1 MKLKNLI
8 IFDLDGVI
16 IDVSMSYRETI
27 RQSTKLFFKG
37 SKGWKNLPDPLFSLS
52 ELESVKQGGGLN
64 NDWDLT
70 CLVISLLFPFVKTPT
85 IFEDKD
91 NWERYKKTIQHSDVS
106 ALAEFLKSTQQ
117 PLTALLE
124 ERGTLNDEFVQSLYV
139 EDVGSGNII
148 KQIFQEIYLGNDLFQ
163 STYSIPAKFY
173 TGEGYMNRE
182 NLLID
187 KSILKKLS
195 AKSIMAIATG
205 RPEAEAFFAL
215 DFFDIKKYFTYVYT
229 LDDCLKEEKRVF
241 NSKGKKV
248 ALSKPNPYMLD
259 AIKERSYHAVSKW
272 YYVGDM
278 PNDMI
283 AASRSKAGFI
293 GIGVLKS
300 ATDKDNLKKELLR
313 AGADHIIEDIEK
325 LEEIVWQKPILP
337 FKNSMSEMKGQ

>member
-1 MKLKNLI
+1 MKLKKLI
-8 IFDLDGVI
+8 VFDLDGVI

-27 RQSTKLFFKG
+27 RQSAKLFFKG
-37 SKGWKNLPDPLFSLS
+37 SYAWKNLPEPLFSLS
-52 ELESVKQGGGLN
+52 DLERVKQGGGLN

-85 IFEDKD
+85 IFEDRD

-106 ALAEFLKSTQQ
+106 ALVKFLKSTHR
-117 PLTALLE
+117 PLTDLLK
-124 ERGTLNDEFVQSLYV
+124 ERGTIHDEFIQSLYV

-148 KQIFQEIYLGNDLFQ
+148 KHIFQEIYLGNDLFQ
-163 STYSIPAKFY
+163 STYGIPAKLY

-187 KSILKKLS
+187 ESILKKLS

-205 RPEAEAFFAL
+205 RPEAEAFYAL
-215 DFFDIKKYFTYVYT
+215 DFFDIRNYFTCVYT
-229 LDDCLKEEKRVF
+229 LDDCLKEEKKIF
-241 NSKGKKV
+241 NREGKKV
-248 ALSKPNPYMLD
+248 SLSKPNPYMLD
-259 AIKERSYHAVSKW
+259 AIKERSCHAASKC

-278 PNDMI
+278 PDDMI

-300 ATDKDNLKKELLR
+300 ATDKNSRKKALLQ
-313 AGADHIIEDIEK
+313 AGANYVIEDIDVLEK
-325 LEEIVWQKPILP
+325 VMEKTT
-337 FKNSMSEMKGQ
+337 S